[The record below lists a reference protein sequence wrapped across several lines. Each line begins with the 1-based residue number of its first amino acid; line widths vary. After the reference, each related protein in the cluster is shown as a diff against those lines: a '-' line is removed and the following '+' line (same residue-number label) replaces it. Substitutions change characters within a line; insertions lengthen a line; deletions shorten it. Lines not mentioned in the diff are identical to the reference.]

1 MKKYMLLYIGIILS
15 LLASCQQ
22 EEPLVLSEN
31 NGKECTLS
39 FKVNI
44 PQSTTFSR
52 NTFNDGTSITI
63 DNLYLLVFDDNG
75 ILQAGYSAKK
85 VTKNENNE
93 DVISDY
99 KATNVVQETQ
109 YDYQV
114 TVVPRPEKTII
125 HFIANCPISLK
136 TILDEMANKSGSEI
150 IQSLTTT
157 GSKTAYW
164 QMMELDYLGEDG
176 SDDDTNVDNLPTV
189 YLIRNFAAVQVKEDD
204 GLNFLKAYDLVNVPQ
219 KGTVAPALFT
229 SETGFADYLQTVS
242 EGSNLYKELTDDGY
256 HGAEPQG
263 NTYTPSI
270 AELPDNIDNTSELYL
285 YERNHQ
291 GVGDKDITFLI
302 VKGYYDDNVANNGDD
317 IWYYRVDFA
326 ENFEYLNILRNFRYV
341 ITIKSVTGKGYTSPE
356 LAAKGN
362 SVNNIDVAIE
372 VEEITD
378 GTHTLFVS
386 PTAKTVLNGTEE
398 ITINYATDE
407 DYVTCIAETATE
419 TSGAFSSV
427 SPSTKG
433 SDNKGTITVVM
444 KYYDNG
450 VPNGKQ
456 NQTFKVKTPS
466 GLYREVKITLID
478 GFEFENVTF
487 TRNATTGNYEY
498 SFTIPAGLEKSMFP
512 LELFLFEESCSFSPL
527 GDAMSVKLVDI
538 LNENGQKT
546 GRQNWGYSATL
557 DWEKYN
563 QTGLSYTY
571 KFKANTTIDS
581 KKTMTISNEYAK
593 QDGTA
598 TYTLPTTITI
608 TGNDI
613 VDNTLTW
620 YVGDTTPKTISINI
634 TPSNDVTLSSVTTT
648 NGFTIN
654 EQSLAITPPT
664 TTSEGVLTV
673 TASDGTTKTLNLKV
687 LERPL
692 DMNVEFGDGTQYY
705 GSGKTFTLKFTTN
718 KTGKYKVTNANFKLN
733 EKIASD
739 ESPLEFNATAD
750 TPIDMNCET
759 TTWSEIASITIE
771 YQGDEAGG
779 INPET
784 WEGSTRNIYVNS
796 KKIGLNNLSNVED
809 NRTIRIYKTR
819 SDDSFFGT
827 TYTTFS
833 DMLCE
838 TTVGNVKKGEFNLSG
853 RNLTE
858 DTTIYF
864 VYSRNNTNKYAVCT
878 ISNLANNNITLNFEN
893 YNPSW

>member
-1 MKKYMLLYIGIILS
+1 MKKYILLYIGIILS

-22 EEPLVLSEN
+22 EELLVLSEN

-63 DNLYLLVFDDNG
+63 ENLYLLVFDENG
-75 ILQAGYSAKK
+75 ILQAGYAAKQ
-85 VTKNENNE
+85 VN
-93 DVISDY
+93 DGV
-99 KATNVVQETQ
+99 ATDFPKTGVVQETQ

-136 TILDEMANKSGSEI
+136 TILDEMANKSESEI

-157 GSKTAYW
+157 GAKTAYW

-176 SDDDTNVDNLPTV
+176 SDEDTEVDNLPLV
-189 YLIRNFAAVQVKEDD
+189 QLIRNFAAVQVTQKD
-204 GLNFLKAYDLVNVPQ
+204 GLNFLQAYDLVNVPQ
-219 KGTVAPALFT
+219 KGTVAPFYRNAEGGFVNYLIT
-229 SETGFADYLQTVS
+229 DEETTTITTYNYD
-242 EGSNLYKELTDDGY
+242 ELTKDGY
-256 HGAEPQG
+256 YGVEPAN
-263 NTYTPSI
+263 NTYAPLI
-270 AELPDNIDNTSELYL
+270 NALPNDITNTDELYL

-291 GVGDKDITFLI
+291 GVDAMDITFLI
-302 VKGYYDDNVANNGDD
+302 VKGTYEENSY
-317 IWYYRVDFA
+317 YYRVDFA

-386 PTAKTVLNGTEE
+386 PTAKTVLNGTKE

-407 DYVTCIAETATE
+407 EYVTCIAETATE

-427 SPSTKG
+427 SPSRKG
-433 SDNKGTITVVM
+433 DDDNGTITVNM
-444 KYYDNG
+444 KDYSDGDG

-478 GFEFENVTF
+478 GFEFKDVTF

-538 LNENGQKT
+538 LDENGQKT

-557 DWEKYN
+557 DWEDYN
-563 QTGLSYTY
+563 ATDTDGTTYTY
-571 KFKANTTIDS
+571 QFVANSPITTDKI
-581 KKTMTISNEYAK
+581 MTVSNEFAK

-598 TYTLPTTITI
+598 TYDAPIAQITIADNDDTQDGVLSWNVDTDATSTDDVTSLGAKITI
-608 TGNDI
+608 TEGYEYEVI
-613 VDNTLTW
+613 SKHSAFEVTDNKDGTLTIK
-620 YVGDTTPKTISINI
+620 P
-634 TPSNDVTLSSVTTT
+634 TLTGLKNPRGLSETLIVR
-648 NGFTIN
+648 
-654 EQSLAITPPT
+654 AIESPNYN
-664 TTSEGVLTV
+664 
-673 TASDGTTKTLNLKV
+673 TASLILQMVLSIDASNLRAQKAENAGGNWRFWDV
-687 LERPL
+687 YDEKYTIYT
-692 DMNVEFGDGTQYY
+692 NN
-705 GSGKTFTLKFTTN
+705 SFTDE
-718 KTGKYKVTNANFKLN
+718 YKL
-733 EKIASD
+733 
-739 ESPLEFNATAD
+739 
-750 TPIDMNCET
+750 ET
-759 TTWSEIASITIE
+759 TCSFE
-771 YQGDEAGG
+771 YNYNGYYQ
-779 INPET
+779 
-784 WEGSTRNIYVNS
+784 
-796 KKIGLNNLSNVED
+796 L
-809 NRTIRIYKTR
+809 
-819 SDDSFFGT
+819 SDDLELTIPAGV
-827 TYTTFS
+827 
-833 DMLCE
+833 E
-838 TTVGNVKKGEFNLSG
+838 TL
-853 RNLTE
+853 
-858 DTTIYF
+858 YF
-864 VYSRNNTNKYAVCT
+864 VYKGQNRTYYAEISVDALLNANSTNPA
-878 ISNLANNNITLNFEN
+878 TLNFYRKDN
-893 YNPSW
+893 

>member
-1 MKKYMLLYIGIILS
+1 MKKYILLYIGIILS

-63 DNLYLLVFDDNG
+63 DNLYLLVFDENG
-75 ILQAGYSAKK
+75 ILQAGYAAQQ
-85 VTKNENNE
+85 VNNG
-93 DVISDY
+93 V
-99 KATNVVQETQ
+99 ATDFPKTGVVQETQ

-125 HFIANCPISLK
+125 HFIANCPIPLK
-136 TILDEMANKSGSEI
+136 TILDEMANKSESEI

-164 QMMELDYLGEDG
+164 QMMELNYLGEDG
-176 SDDDTNVDNLPTV
+176 SDEDTVVDNLPLV
-189 YLIRNFAAVQVKEDD
+189 QLIRNFAAVQVTQKD
-204 GLNFLKAYDLVNVPQ
+204 GLNFLQAYDLVNVPQ
-219 KGTVAPALFT
+219 RGTVAPYFGNAR
-229 SETGFADYLQTVS
+229 EGFADYLQTPT
-242 EGSNLYKELTDDGY
+242 GTNTLYDELKTNGY
-256 HGAEPQG
+256 YGVEPAN
-263 NTYTPSI
+263 NTYAPLI
-270 AELPDNIDNTSELYL
+270 DDLPADITNTNELYL

-291 GVGDKDITFLI
+291 GVDAMDITYLI
-302 VKGYYDDNVANNGDD
+302 VKGTYERSSY
-317 IWYYRVDFA
+317 YYRVDFA
-326 ENFEYLNILRNFRYV
+326 QNFEYLNILRNFRYV

-407 DYVTCIAETATE
+407 EYVTCIAETATE

-427 SPSTKG
+427 SPSEKG

-444 KYYDNG
+444 KNYSDD

-538 LNENGQKT
+538 LDENGQKT

-557 DWEKYN
+557 DWEDYN
-563 QTGLSYTY
+563 ATDADGTTYTY
-571 KFKANTTIDS
+571 QFVANSPITTNKI
-581 KKTMTISNEYAK
+581 MTVSNEFAK
-593 QDGTA
+593 ADGTA
-598 TYTLPTTITI
+598 TYVVPKAQIS
-608 TGNDI
+608 I
-613 VDNTLTW
+613 VDNDDTQDGVLSWNANDTEQQTQEAIVTITDGYTWNVISTLTAFE
-620 YVGDTTPKTISINI
+620 YEISNNKIFITPKTETSRANSDVSETLMVQTNETNGNTASLTLQIVTSKKLTIEAGKLIATNMGNNNDDKTINI
-634 TPSNDVTLSSVTTT
+634 YTDEKCTELFATCIFSKKNNTWSLKEQLTLTIPSGINTLYFARIGNNGNIRSIAEVSVEVLESASKGTQ
-648 NGFTIN
+648 
-654 EQSLAITPPT
+654 QSLKF
-664 TTSEGVLTV
+664 EGV
-673 TASDGTTKTLNLKV
+673 N
-687 LERPL
+687 
-692 DMNVEFGDGTQYY
+692 
-705 GSGKTFTLKFTTN
+705 
-718 KTGKYKVTNANFKLN
+718 
-733 EKIASD
+733 
-739 ESPLEFNATAD
+739 
-750 TPIDMNCET
+750 
-759 TTWSEIASITIE
+759 
-771 YQGDEAGG
+771 
-779 INPET
+779 
-784 WEGSTRNIYVNS
+784 
-796 KKIGLNNLSNVED
+796 
-809 NRTIRIYKTR
+809 
-819 SDDSFFGT
+819 
-827 TYTTFS
+827 
-833 DMLCE
+833 
-838 TTVGNVKKGEFNLSG
+838 
-853 RNLTE
+853 
-858 DTTIYF
+858 
-864 VYSRNNTNKYAVCT
+864 
-878 ISNLANNNITLNFEN
+878 
-893 YNPSW
+893 

>member
-1 MKKYMLLYIGIILS
+1 MKKYILLHIGIILS

-63 DNLYLLVFDDNG
+63 ENLYLLVFDENG
-75 ILQAGYSAKK
+75 ILQAGYAAQQ
-85 VTKNENNE
+85 VNNG
-93 DVISDY
+93 V
-99 KATNVVQETQ
+99 ATDFPKTGVVQETQ

-125 HFIANCPISLK
+125 HFIANCPIPLE
-136 TILDEMANKSGSEI
+136 TILNNMANKSESEI

-157 GSKTAYW
+157 SFTNKNNVKQYKSAYW

-176 SDDDTNVDNLPTV
+176 SDEGTEVDNLPLV
-189 YLIRNFAAVQVKEDD
+189 QLIRNFAAVQVTQID
-204 GLNFLKAYDLVNVPQ
+204 GLNFLQAYDLVNVPQ
-219 KGTVAPALFT
+219 SGTVAPYFGNAR
-229 SETGFADYLQTVS
+229 EGFADYLQTPT
-242 EGSNLYKELTDDGY
+242 GTNTLYDELKKNGY
-256 HGAEPQG
+256 YGVEPAN
-263 NTYTPSI
+263 NTYAPLI
-270 AELPDNIDNTSELYL
+270 NALPTDITNTKELYL

-291 GVGDKDITFLI
+291 GVDAMDITFLI
-302 VKGYYDDNVANNGDD
+302 VKGTYEGSSY
-317 IWYYRVDFA
+317 YYRVDFA

-386 PTAKTVLNGTEE
+386 PTAKTVLNGTKT
-398 ITINYATDE
+398 ITINYSTDE

-427 SPSTKG
+427 RPSEKG

-444 KYYDNG
+444 KNYSD

-557 DWEKYN
+557 DWEDYN
-563 QTGLSYTY
+563 ATYGYTY
-571 KFKANTTIDS
+571 QFVANSPITTD
-581 KKTMTISNEYAK
+581 KTMTVSNEFAK
-593 QDGTA
+593 ADGTA
-598 TYTLPTTITI
+598 TYDAPIAQITIAEDNDDTQDGVLSWNVDTDATSTDDVTSLSATITI
-608 TGNDI
+608 TEGYEYEVISEHSAFEVTDNKDGTLTIKPTLTGLTDPTGLSESLIVRTVETPNYNTASLTLQMVASTTLNIVASNLRAQKGQYGGSWNFNDI
-613 VDNTLTW
+613 YKNEFSIYTDNSYTNEIGKCEFTSKKQGGGPGGGNTYYELSDDLSLTI
-620 YVGDTTPKTISINI
+620 P
-634 TPSNDVTLSSVTTT
+634 
-648 NGFTIN
+648 
-654 EQSLAITPPT
+654 A
-664 TTSEGVLTV
+664 GV
-673 TASDGTTKTLNLKV
+673 KTL
-687 LERPL
+687 
-692 DMNVEFGDGTQYY
+692 
-705 GSGKTFTLKFTTN
+705 
-718 KTGKYKVTNANFKLN
+718 
-733 EKIASD
+733 
-739 ESPLEFNATAD
+739 
-750 TPIDMNCET
+750 
-759 TTWSEIASITIE
+759 
-771 YQGDEAGG
+771 
-779 INPET
+779 
-784 WEGSTRNIYVNS
+784 
-796 KKIGLNNLSNVED
+796 
-809 NRTIRIYKTR
+809 
-819 SDDSFFGT
+819 
-827 TYTTFS
+827 
-833 DMLCE
+833 
-838 TTVGNVKKGEFNLSG
+838 
-853 RNLTE
+853 
-858 DTTIYF
+858 YF
-864 VYSRNNTNKYAVCT
+864 VYSNDYYTYYAE
-878 ISNLANNNITLNFEN
+878 ISVNDLLNANSNDRAILNFYRKN
-893 YNPSW
+893 N

>member
-1 MKKYMLLYIGIILS
+1 MKKYILLFIGIILS

-52 NTFNDGTSITI
+52 NTFNNGENITI

-85 VTKNENNE
+85 VTKNEKNE

-99 KATNVVQETQ
+99 KATDVVQEIKQ

-114 TVVPRPEKTII
+114 TVDPRPEKTII
-125 HFIANCPISLK
+125 HFIANCPIPLE
-136 TILDEMANKSGSEI
+136 TILNNMANKSESEI

-157 GSKTAYW
+157 GSKTAYR

-176 SDDDTNVDNLPTV
+176 SDEGIDVDNLPLV
-189 YLIRNFAAVQVKEDD
+189 QLIRNFAAVQVTQID
-204 GLNFLKAYDLVNVPQ
+204 GLNFLQAYDLVNVPQ
-219 KGTVAPALFT
+219 SGTVAPFYRNAEGGFVNYLKT
-229 SETGFADYLQTVS
+229 DEETTTITTYNYD
-242 EGSNLYKELTDDGY
+242 ELTTNGY
-256 HGAEPQG
+256 YGVEPAN
-263 NTYTPSI
+263 NTYAPLI
-270 AELPDNIDNTSELYL
+270 NALPTDITNTNELYL
-285 YERNHQ
+285 YERNHI
-291 GVGDKDITFLI
+291 GVDAMDITFLI
-302 VKGYYDDNVANNGDD
+302 VKGTYEENSY
-317 IWYYRVDFA
+317 YYRVDFA

-341 ITIKSVTGKGYTSPE
+341 ITSKSVSGKGYTSPE

-444 KYYDNG
+444 KNYSD

-557 DWEKYN
+557 DWEEYN
-563 QTGLSYTY
+563 QTTGFTY
-571 KFKANTTIDS
+571 QFNANTKIDS
-581 KKTMTISNEYAK
+581 NKTMTISNEYA
-593 QDGTA
+593 
-598 TYTLPTTITI
+598 
-608 TGNDI
+608 
-613 VDNTLTW
+613 
-620 YVGDTTPKTISINI
+620 
-634 TPSNDVTLSSVTTT
+634 
-648 NGFTIN
+648 
-654 EQSLAITPPT
+654 
-664 TTSEGVLTV
+664 
-673 TASDGTTKTLNLKV
+673 
-687 LERPL
+687 
-692 DMNVEFGDGTQYY
+692 
-705 GSGKTFTLKFTTN
+705 
-718 KTGKYKVTNANFKLN
+718 
-733 EKIASD
+733 
-739 ESPLEFNATAD
+739 
-750 TPIDMNCET
+750 
-759 TTWSEIASITIE
+759 
-771 YQGDEAGG
+771 
-779 INPET
+779 
-784 WEGSTRNIYVNS
+784 
-796 KKIGLNNLSNVED
+796 
-809 NRTIRIYKTR
+809 
-819 SDDSFFGT
+819 
-827 TYTTFS
+827 
-833 DMLCE
+833 
-838 TTVGNVKKGEFNLSG
+838 
-853 RNLTE
+853 
-858 DTTIYF
+858 
-864 VYSRNNTNKYAVCT
+864 
-878 ISNLANNNITLNFEN
+878 
-893 YNPSW
+893 

>member
-1 MKKYMLLYIGIILS
+1 MKKYILLFIGIILS

-44 PQSTTFSR
+44 PQSTTVSR
-52 NTFNDGTSITI
+52 NTFNNGEKITI

-85 VTKNENNE
+85 VTKNEKNE

-125 HFIANCPISLK
+125 HFIANCPIPLE
-136 TILDEMANKSGSEI
+136 TILNNMANKSESEI

-157 GSKTAYW
+157 SFTNENNVKQYKSAYW

-176 SDDDTNVDNLPTV
+176 SDEGTEVDNLPLV
-189 YLIRNFAAVQVKEDD
+189 QLIRNFAAVQVTQID
-204 GLNFLKAYDLVNVPQ
+204 GLNFLQAYDLVNVPQ
-219 KGTVAPALFT
+219 SGTVAPFYRNAEGGFVNYLKT
-229 SETGFADYLQTVS
+229 DEETTTITTYNYD
-242 EGSNLYKELTDDGY
+242 ELTTNGY
-256 HGAEPQG
+256 YGVEPAN
-263 NTYTPSI
+263 NTYAPLI
-270 AELPDNIDNTSELYL
+270 NALPTDITNTNELYL
-285 YERNHQ
+285 YERNHI
-291 GVGDKDITFLI
+291 GVDAMDITFLI
-302 VKGYYDDNVANNGDD
+302 VKGTYEENSY
-317 IWYYRVDFA
+317 YYRVDFA

-386 PTAKTVLNGTEE
+386 PTAKTVLNGTKT
-398 ITINYATDE
+398 ITINYSTDE

-444 KYYDNG
+444 KNYSD

-498 SFTIPAGLEKSMFP
+498 SFIIPKGLEKSMFP

-527 GDAMSVKLVDI
+527 GVAMSVKLKEDDK
-538 LNENGQKT
+538 ND
-546 GRQNWGYSATL
+546 GRQTWGYSATL
-557 DWEKYN
+557 DWEDYDA
-563 QTGLSYTY
+563 TYGSTYTY
-571 KFKANTTIDS
+571 QFVANSPITTD
-581 KKTMTISNEYAK
+581 KTMTVSNEFAK
-593 QDGTA
+593 ADGTA
-598 TYTLPTTITI
+598 TYDAPIAQITIADNDDTQDGILSWNANDTEQKTQEAIVTITDGYTWNVI
-608 TGNDI
+608 S
-613 VDNTLTW
+613 TLTAFE
-620 YVGDTTPKTISINI
+620 YEISNNKIFITPKTETSRANSDVSETLMVQTNETNGNTASLTLQIVTSKELTIGAGKLIATSDSNMGNSNDDKTINI
-634 TPSNDVTLSSVTTT
+634 YTDEECTELFATCIFSKKYNTWSLKDQLTLTIPSGINTLYFARIGGGNSKIRSIAEVSVEVLESASKGTQ
-648 NGFTIN
+648 
-654 EQSLAITPPT
+654 QSLKF
-664 TTSEGVLTV
+664 EGV
-673 TASDGTTKTLNLKV
+673 N
-687 LERPL
+687 
-692 DMNVEFGDGTQYY
+692 
-705 GSGKTFTLKFTTN
+705 
-718 KTGKYKVTNANFKLN
+718 
-733 EKIASD
+733 
-739 ESPLEFNATAD
+739 
-750 TPIDMNCET
+750 
-759 TTWSEIASITIE
+759 
-771 YQGDEAGG
+771 
-779 INPET
+779 
-784 WEGSTRNIYVNS
+784 
-796 KKIGLNNLSNVED
+796 
-809 NRTIRIYKTR
+809 
-819 SDDSFFGT
+819 
-827 TYTTFS
+827 
-833 DMLCE
+833 
-838 TTVGNVKKGEFNLSG
+838 
-853 RNLTE
+853 
-858 DTTIYF
+858 
-864 VYSRNNTNKYAVCT
+864 
-878 ISNLANNNITLNFEN
+878 
-893 YNPSW
+893 

>member
-1 MKKYMLLYIGIILS
+1 MKKYILLYIGIILS

-52 NTFNDGTSITI
+52 NTFNNGENITI
-63 DNLYLLVFDDNG
+63 DNLYLLVFDENG
-75 ILQAGYSAKK
+75 ILQAGYAAKQ
-85 VTKNENNE
+85 VN
-93 DVISDY
+93 DGV
-99 KATNVVQETQ
+99 ATDFPKTGVVQETQ

-125 HFIANCPISLK
+125 HFIANCPIPLK
-136 TILDEMANKSGSEI
+136 TILDEMANKSESEI

-164 QMMELDYLGEDG
+164 QMMELNYLGEDG
-176 SDDDTNVDNLPTV
+176 SDEDTVVDNLPLV
-189 YLIRNFAAVQVKEDD
+189 QLIRNFAAVQVVD
-204 GLNFLKAYDLVNVPQ
+204 GTTSENFLQAYDLVNVPQ
-219 KGTVAPALFT
+219 SGTVAPYFGNAR
-229 SETGFADYLQTVS
+229 EGFADYLQTPT
-242 EGSNLYKELTDDGY
+242 GTNTLYDELETNGY
-256 HGAEPQG
+256 YGVEPAK
-263 NTYTPSI
+263 NTYAPLI
-270 AELPDNIDNTSELYL
+270 DDLPADITNTNELYL

-291 GVGDKDITFLI
+291 GVDAMDITFLI
-302 VKGYYDDNVANNGDD
+302 VKGRYEGSSY
-317 IWYYRVDFA
+317 YYRVDFA
-326 ENFEYLNILRNFRYV
+326 QNFEYLNILRNFRYV

-386 PTAKTVLNGTEE
+386 PTAKTVLNGTGT
-398 ITINYATDE
+398 ITINYSTDE
-407 DYVTCIAETATE
+407 EHVTCIAEIATE

-433 SDNKGTITVVM
+433 SDNKGTITVDM
-444 KYYDNG
+444 KYYPDG

-487 TRNATTGNYEY
+487 TRNAETGNYEY

-538 LNENGQKT
+538 LDENGQKT

-557 DWEKYN
+557 DWEDYN
-563 QTGLSYTY
+563 ATDGSTYTY
-571 KFKANTTIDS
+571 QFVANSPITTD
-581 KKTMTISNEYAK
+581 KTMTVSNEFAK

-598 TYTLPTTITI
+598 TLEVPTIITI
-608 TGNDI
+608 EGSDI
-613 VDNTLTW
+613 VDNTITW
-620 YVGDTTPKTISINI
+620 YEGEETAKSINVSVTPADVTITSISITGDFTFDEETMTI
-634 TPSNDVTLSSVTTT
+634 TPNS
-648 NGFTIN
+648 
-654 EQSLAITPPT
+654 ETPT
-664 TTSEGVLTV
+664 EGTLTV
-673 TASDGTTKTLNLKV
+673 TASDGTNKTLDLKV
-687 LERPL
+687 LSRPL
-692 DMNVEFGDGTQYY
+692 DMNVEFGNGTQYY
-705 GSGKTFTLKFTTN
+705 GIGKTFTLTFTTN

-733 EKIASD
+733 SA
-739 ESPLEFNATAD
+739 ESPFEFDATAN
-750 TPIDMNCET
+750 TPIEVETCET
-759 TTWSEIASITIE
+759 TTWSDVASITIE
-771 YQGDEAGG
+771 YLGDDAGG
-779 INPET
+779 TNPKT
-784 WEGSTRNIYVNS
+784 WTGSKRNIYVMDS
-796 KKIGLNNLSNVED
+796 ESITLSGLENVNNT
-809 NRTIRIYKTR
+809 RTISIYKNISNT
-819 SDDSFFGT
+819 DWNGI

-833 DMLCE
+833 NRLSE
-838 TTVGNVKKGEFNLSG
+838 TTKGEVTTGKFNLSG
-853 RNLTE
+853 ENLTE
-858 DTTIYF
+858 DTPIYF
-864 VYSRNNTNKYAVCT
+864 VYSRNGTHKYAVCT
-878 ISNLANNNITLNFEN
+878 IKDFANGNITLTFED
-893 YNPSW
+893 YTPGW

>member
-1 MKKYMLLYIGIILS
+1 M
-15 LLASCQQ
+15 LASCQQ
-22 EEPLVLSEN
+22 ESPIELSKS

-44 PQSTTFSR
+44 PESQIYSR
-52 NTFNDGTSITI
+52 NEFNNGTNITI
-63 DNLYLLVFDDNG
+63 DNLYLLVFDEHG
-75 ILQAGYSAKK
+75 VLQAKYQATKTLANEDNTTYDSYSA
-85 VTKNENNE
+85 TG
-93 DVISDY
+93 I
-99 KATNVVQETQ
+99 VQGTE
-109 YDYQV
+109 YYYRV
-114 TVVPRPEKTII
+114 NVVPRSEKTII
-125 HFIANCPISLK
+125 HFIANCPVSYANIPL
-136 TILDEMANKSGSEI
+136 NKSESEL
-150 IQSLTTT
+150 IQSLTTEDE
-157 GSKTAYW
+157 KTAYW
-164 QMMELDYLGEDG
+164 QRMVLDYLGEDG
-176 SDDDTNVDNLPTV
+176 SDEDKVVDNLPTV

-204 GLNFLKAYDLVNVPQ
+204 DLNFLKAYDLVNIPQ

-242 EGSNLYKELTDDGY
+242 EGSNLYKELTDNGY

-263 NTYTPSI
+263 NTYSPSI
-270 AELPDNIDNTSELYL
+270 AELPDNISNTDELYL

-291 GVGDKDITFLI
+291 GVTAEDITFLI
-302 VKGYYDDNVANNGDD
+302 VKGTYNGNTY
-317 IWYYRVDFA
+317 YYRVDFA

-341 ITIKSVTGKGYTSPE
+341 ITIKSVTGKGYDTPAE
-356 LAAKGN
+356 AARGN
-362 SVNNIDVAIE
+362 SVNNIDVDIE
-372 VEEITD
+372 VEKISD
-378 GTHTLFVS
+378 GTHYLFVT
-386 PTAKTVLNGTEE
+386 PTAITVLNQQNKT
-398 ITINYATDE
+398 ITFNYETDE
-407 DYVTCIAETATE
+407 ESVTCPFTPASEY
-419 TSGAFSSV
+419 SGAFTEV
-427 SPSTKG
+427 TPN
-433 SDNKGTITVVM
+433 SDGTISVKM
-444 KYYDNG
+444 KYYSG
-450 VPNGKQ
+450 EVPNGKQ

-466 GLYREVKITLID
+466 GLYREVKVTLID
-478 GFEFENVTF
+478 GFEFQNVTF
-487 TRNATTGNYEY
+487 TQNNEGNYEY

-557 DWEKYN
+557 DWEEYN
-563 QTGLSYTY
+563 QTTGSTYTY
-571 KFKANTTIDS
+571 QFKANTTIDS
-581 KKTMTISNEYAK
+581 NKTMTISNEYAK
-593 QDGTA
+593 KDGTA
-598 TYTLPTTITI
+598 TYTPPTTITI

-705 GSGKTFTLKFTTN
+705 GSGKTFTLRFTTN

-750 TPIDMNCET
+750 TPIDVNCET

-779 INPET
+779 INPKT

-809 NRTIRIYKTR
+809 NRTIRIYKTK

-893 YNPSW
+893 YNPGW